1 MMGFIAFNSSKNIH
15 IYFVIRI
22 VHLLIRS
29 VFKMYVVSEII
40 DN

>member
-15 IYFVIRI
+15 IYFVRI
-22 VHLLIRS
+22 AHLLIRS